1 MFSYFKYRSRWSAE
15 LDRMIVGGMKPSAI
29 MAFLAECED
38 PLGVIDESA
47 YRFHMFHIDFMMKL
61 TDDEVRR
68 LAAFSAVLPES
79 AIEECL
85 RELSGVGTRIAA
97 TKASIF
103 IGEAKKVIKLTER
116 QLRQH
121 LPFPGHDAVIAHEFC
136 NLGRMPLGNE
146 VLRCFSRKPDLAE
159 EEICGSAFRSRMLM
173 FDSWREWQS
182 VDMRFYVMLK
192 RLLQRLPTAVV
203 KEIGRQVV
211 YSPIGAVDRIARK
224 YVINEIEH
232 RRSQSMYHWIERN
245 MLNPTNGYRDLN
257 LTFSFEGL
265 DERNF
270 IVENRAPGY
279 ECVVQSMTVPLGGI
293 VPDCLIRA
301 IADDSVGGFN
311 IALAICGDESVL
323 PFLPYYLAKHK
334 SRKIIEWAITDGKHR
349 TELQIPLVF
358 AAASMMDFPEAA
370 ALLYKLKEDRLLPID
385 EIKDCFGNNPIWY
398 LRYREKQDSVPALL
412 QRFRQCGFDEDE
424 QNDMGMSMM
433 EWAEKEEGS

>member
-1 MFSYFKYRSRWSAE
+1 
-15 LDRMIVGGMKPSAI
+15 MIVGGMKPSAI

-38 PLGVIDESA
+38 PLEVIDESA

-68 LAAFSAVLPES
+68 LAAFSAVLPEDVLG
-79 AIEECL
+79 ECL

-103 IGEAKKVIKLTER
+103 IGESQKVAKLTER
-116 QLRQH
+116 QARHH
-121 LPFPGHDAVIAHEFC
+121 LPYPGRDAVIAHEVRD
-136 NLGRMPLGNE
+136 LGRMPIGNE
-146 VLRCFSRKPDLAE
+146 VLQCFSHKTDLAE

-173 FDSWREWQS
+173 FDSWREWQH
-182 VDMRFYVMLK
+182 VDMRFYVILK
-192 RLLQRLPTAVV
+192 RLLQRLPTDVV
-203 KEIGRQVV
+203 KEIGRQIV

-224 YVINEIEH
+224 YIFDDIGNSMLSAATDWKELH
-232 RRSQSMYHWIERN
+232 RRGSL
-245 MLNPTNGYRDLN
+245 LNRCSYLS
-257 LTFSFEGL
+257 LTYSFEGL
-265 DERNF
+265 GERLY

-279 ECVVQSMTVPLGGI
+279 ECVVQSLRMGFPAL
-293 VPDCLIRA
+293 VPDVRQKA

-311 IALAICGDESVL
+311 IALAICGDEGVL

-334 SRKIIEWAITDGKHR
+334 SRRIIEWAIADDKHR

-370 ALLYKLKEDRLLPID
+370 ALLYKLKEGRFLPIG
-385 EIKDCFGNNPIWY
+385 EFTDCFGNNPIWY

-412 QRFRQCGFDEDE
+412 RRFRQCGFDEDE

-433 EWAEKEEGS
+433 EWAKKEEGS

>member
-1 MFSYFKYRSRWSAE
+1 
-15 LDRMIVGGMKPSAI
+15 MIVGGMKPSAI

-68 LAAFSAVLPES
+68 LAAFSSVLPEDVLG
-79 AIEECL
+79 ECL
-85 RELSGVGTRIAA
+85 RELSSVGTRIAA

-103 IGEAKKVIKLTER
+103 IGESQKVAKLTER
-116 QLRQH
+116 QLRHH
-121 LPFPGHDAVIAHEFC
+121 LSYPGRDAVIAHEVRD
-136 NLGRMPLGNE
+136 LGRMPIGNE
-146 VLRCFSRKPDLAE
+146 VLQCFSHKTDLAE

-173 FDSWREWQS
+173 FDSWREWQH
-182 VDMRFYVMLK
+182 VDMRFYVILK
-192 RLLQRLPTAVV
+192 RLLQRLPTDVV
-203 KEIGRQVV
+203 KEVGRQVV

-224 YVINEIEH
+224 YIFDDIGSSRLSASTDWKELH
-232 RRSQSMYHWIERN
+232 RRGSL
-245 MLNPTNGYRDLN
+245 LNRYRYLA
-257 LTFSFEGL
+257 LAYSFEGFG
-265 DERNF
+265 ERLY

-279 ECVVQSMTVPLGGI
+279 ECVLQSLGFAFPAL
-293 VPDCLIRA
+293 VPDVMRKA

-311 IALAICGDESVL
+311 IALTICGDEGVL

-334 SRKIIEWAITDGKHR
+334 SRRIIEWAITDDKHR
-349 TELQIPLVF
+349 NELQIPLVF

-370 ALLYKLKEDRLLPID
+370 ALLYKLKEGRFLPID
-385 EIKDCFGNNPIWY
+385 EFKDCFGNNPIWY

-433 EWAEKEEGS
+433 EWAKKEEGS

>member
-1 MFSYFKYRSRWSAE
+1 
-15 LDRMIVGGMKPSAI
+15 MIVGGMKPSAI

-68 LAAFSAVLPES
+68 LAAFSAVLPED
-79 AIEECL
+79 ALGECL

-103 IGEAKKVIKLTER
+103 IGESQKVAKLTER
-116 QLRQH
+116 QARHH
-121 LPFPGHDAVIAHEFC
+121 LPYPGRDAVIAHEVRD
-136 NLGRMPLGNE
+136 LGRMPIGNE
-146 VLRCFSRKPDLAE
+146 VLQCFSHKTDLAE

-173 FDSWREWQS
+173 FDSWREWQH
-182 VDMRFYVMLK
+182 VDMRFYVILK
-192 RLLQRLPTAVV
+192 RLLQRLPTDVV
-203 KEIGRQVV
+203 KEIGRQIV

-224 YVINEIEH
+224 YIFDDIGNSMLSAATDWKELH
-232 RRSQSMYHWIERN
+232 RRGSL
-245 MLNPTNGYRDLN
+245 LNRCSYLS
-257 LTFSFEGL
+257 LTYSFEGL
-265 DERNF
+265 GERLY

-279 ECVVQSMTVPLGGI
+279 ECVVQSLRMGFPAL
-293 VPDCLIRA
+293 VPDVIQKA

-311 IALAICGDESVL
+311 IALAICGDEGVL

-334 SRKIIEWAITDGKHR
+334 SRRIIEWAIADDKHR
-349 TELQIPLVF
+349 NELQIPLVF

-370 ALLYKLKEDRLLPID
+370 ALLYKLKEGRFLPID
-385 EIKDCFGNNPIWY
+385 EFTDCFGNNPIWY

-412 QRFRQCGFDEDE
+412 RRFRQCGFDEDE

-433 EWAEKEEGS
+433 EWAKKEEGS

>member
-1 MFSYFKYRSRWSAE
+1 
-15 LDRMIVGGMKPSAI
+15 MIVGGMKPSAI

-68 LAAFSAVLPES
+68 LAAFSAVLPEDVLG
-79 AIEECL
+79 ECL
-85 RELSGVGTRIAA
+85 RELSSVGTRIAA

-103 IGEAKKVIKLTER
+103 IGESQKVAKLTER
-116 QLRQH
+116 QLRHH
-121 LPFPGHDAVIAHEFC
+121 LPYPGRDAVIAHEVRD
-136 NLGRMPLGNE
+136 LGRMPIGNE
-146 VLRCFSRKPDLAE
+146 VLQCFSHKTDLAE

-173 FDSWREWQS
+173 FDSWREWQH
-182 VDMRFYVMLK
+182 VDMRFYVILK
-192 RLLQRLPTAVV
+192 RLLQRLPTDVV
-203 KEIGRQVV
+203 KEVGRQVV

-224 YVINEIEH
+224 YIFDDIGSSRLSASTDWKELH
-232 RRSQSMYHWIERN
+232 RRGSL
-245 MLNPTNGYRDLN
+245 LNRYRYLA
-257 LTFSFEGL
+257 LAYSFEGFG
-265 DERNF
+265 ERLY

-279 ECVVQSMTVPLGGI
+279 ECVLQSLGFAFPAL
-293 VPDCLIRA
+293 VPDVMRKA

-311 IALAICGDESVL
+311 IALTICGDEGVL

-334 SRKIIEWAITDGKHR
+334 SRRIIEWAITDDKHR
-349 TELQIPLVF
+349 NELQIPLVF

-370 ALLYKLKEDRLLPID
+370 ALLYKLKEGRFLPID
-385 EIKDCFGNNPIWY
+385 EFKDCFGNNPIWY

-433 EWAEKEEGS
+433 EWAKKEEGS

>member
-1 MFSYFKYRSRWSAE
+1 
-15 LDRMIVGGMKPSAI
+15 MIVGGMKPSAI

-68 LAAFSAVLPES
+68 LAAFSSVLPEDVLG
-79 AIEECL
+79 ECL
-85 RELSGVGTRIAA
+85 RELSSVGTRIAA
-97 TKASIF
+97 IKASIF

-136 NLGRMPLGNE
+136 DLGRMPLGNE
-146 VLRCFSRKPDLAE
+146 VLRCFSCKPDLAE

-173 FDSWREWQS
+173 FDSWREWQH

-192 RLLQRLPTAVV
+192 CLLQRLPTAVV
-203 KEIGRQVV
+203 KEVGRQIV

-224 YVINEIEH
+224 YVIDELER
-232 RRSQSMYHWIERN
+232 RRSRSICHWIERN
-245 MLNPTNGYRDLN
+245 MLNSNCEYRDLN

-311 IALAICGDESVL
+311 IALAICGDEGIL

-334 SRKIIEWAITDGKHR
+334 SRRIIEWAITDDKHR

-370 ALLYKLKEDRLLPID
+370 ALLYKLKEGLFLPID
-385 EIKDCFGNNPIWY
+385 EFKDCFGNNPIWY
-398 LRYREKQDSVPALL
+398 LRYCEKQDSVPALL

-433 EWAEKEEGS
+433 EWAKKEEGS

>member
-1 MFSYFKYRSRWSAE
+1 
-15 LDRMIVGGMKPSAI
+15 MIVGGMKPSAI

-68 LAAFSAVLPES
+68 LAAFSAVLPEDVLG
-79 AIEECL
+79 ECL
-85 RELSGVGTRIAA
+85 RELCGVGTRIAA

-103 IGEAKKVIKLTER
+103 IGESQKVAKLTER
-116 QLRQH
+116 RLRHH
-121 LPFPGHDAVIAHEFC
+121 LPYPGRDAVIAHEVRD
-136 NLGRMPLGNE
+136 LGRMPIGNE
-146 VLRCFSRKPDLAE
+146 VLQCFSRKTDLAE

-173 FDSWREWQS
+173 FDSWREWQH
-182 VDMRFYVMLK
+182 VDMRFYVILK
-192 RLLQRLPTAVV
+192 RLLQRLPTDVV
-203 KEIGRQVV
+203 KEVGRQVV

-224 YVINEIEH
+224 YIFDDIGSSRLSASTDWKELH
-232 RRSQSMYHWIERN
+232 RRGSLLSR
-245 MLNPTNGYRDLN
+245 YRYLA
-257 LTFSFEGL
+257 LAYSFEGFG
-265 DERNF
+265 ERLY

-279 ECVVQSMTVPLGGI
+279 ECVLQSLGFAFPAL
-293 VPDCLIRA
+293 VPDVMRKA

-311 IALAICGDESVL
+311 IALTICGDEGVL

-334 SRKIIEWAITDGKHR
+334 SRRIIEWAITDDKHR
-349 TELQIPLVF
+349 NELQIPLVF

-370 ALLYKLKEDRLLPID
+370 ALLYKLKEGRFLPID
-385 EIKDCFGNNPIWY
+385 EFKDCFGNNPIWY

-433 EWAEKEEGS
+433 EWAKKEEGS

>member
-1 MFSYFKYRSRWSAE
+1 
-15 LDRMIVGGMKPSAI
+15 MIVGGMKPSAI

-68 LAAFSAVLPES
+68 LAAFSAVLPED
-79 AIEECL
+79 ALGECL

-103 IGEAKKVIKLTER
+103 IGESQKVAKLTER
-116 QLRQH
+116 QARHH
-121 LPFPGHDAVIAHEFC
+121 LPYPGRDAVIAHEVRD
-136 NLGRMPLGNE
+136 LGRMPIGNE
-146 VLRCFSRKPDLAE
+146 VLQCFSHKTDLAE

-173 FDSWREWQS
+173 FDSWREWQH
-182 VDMRFYVMLK
+182 VDMRFYVILK
-192 RLLQRLPTAVV
+192 RLLQRLPTDVV
-203 KEIGRQVV
+203 KEIGRQIV

-224 YVINEIEH
+224 YIFDDIGNSMLSAATDWKELH
-232 RRSQSMYHWIERN
+232 RRGSL
-245 MLNPTNGYRDLN
+245 LNRCSYLS
-257 LTFSFEGL
+257 LTYSFEGL
-265 DERNF
+265 GERLY

-279 ECVVQSMTVPLGGI
+279 ECVVQSLRMGFPAL
-293 VPDCLIRA
+293 VPDVIQKV

-311 IALAICGDESVL
+311 IALAICGDEGVL

-334 SRKIIEWAITDGKHR
+334 SRRIIEWAIADDKHR
-349 TELQIPLVF
+349 NELQIPLVF

-370 ALLYKLKEDRLLPID
+370 ALLYKLKEGRFLPID
-385 EIKDCFGNNPIWY
+385 EFTDCFGNNPIWY

-412 QRFRQCGFDEDE
+412 QRFLQCGFDEDE

-433 EWAEKEEGS
+433 EWAKKEEGS